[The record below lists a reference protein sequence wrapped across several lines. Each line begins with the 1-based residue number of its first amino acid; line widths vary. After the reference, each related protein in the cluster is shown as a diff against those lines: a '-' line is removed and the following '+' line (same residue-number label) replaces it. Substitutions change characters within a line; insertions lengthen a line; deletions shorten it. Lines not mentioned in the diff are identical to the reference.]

1 MVNKKII
8 FLLFSFC
15 ILFGACKEQYSEKIK
30 HSTFSL
36 KLGNTWQAMALDTLP
51 NTGYFTAENKKIS
64 KSGILTLTYTKDP
77 ISTINY
83 LNSMK
88 TEIEQNPIYQL
99 GDTKFEIAKPFKKGQ
114 TSGEMVE
121 YHSNLQGLEVGGLI
135 FVTQCGQYSYCFLYQ
150 QNKNKHLISNFESLI
165 SGFECKAN

>member
-1 MVNKKII
+1 MKKVII
-8 FLLFSFC
+8 L
-15 ILFGACKEQYSEKIK
+15 
-30 HSTFSL
+30 SL
-36 KLGNTWQAMALDTLP
+36 MIVSALSVDAQRKRTRTATSQGNVVVRAGLG
-51 NTGYFTAENKKIS
+51 
-64 KSGILTLTYTKDP
+64 
-77 ISTINY
+77 

-88 TEIEQNPIYQL
+88 MEIEQNPIYQL

>member
-1 MVNKKII
+1 MANKNIV
-8 FLLFSFC
+8 FLFFSFC

-30 HSTFSL
+30 HSSFSL
-36 KLGNTWQAMALDTLP
+36 KLSNTWQAMAFDTLV

-64 KSGILTLTYTKDP
+64 KSGILTLTYSKDP

-88 TEIEQNPIYQL
+88 KEIEENPIYQL
-99 GDTKFEIAKPFKKGQ
+99 GNTKFEIAKPFKYKQKSGQ
-114 TSGEMVE
+114 IIE

-150 QNKNKHLISNFESLI
+150 QNKNKHLFSNFESLI
-165 SGFECKAN
+165 NGFECSGN